1 MNMNSINMKHGQIGA
16 TLIVSLLLLLII
28 TIMGLATMRSST
40 MEERMARYSREQ
52 GVAFQA
58 AEAALRDAEVDLL
71 SPASG
76 RVPPIQGI
84 AGFAADCNAGTPGTS
99 GLCLMATAGLPT
111 WLARMDVAGAS
122 VNYGTFGLS
131 PAFATVAGSPSSVAQ
146 QPRYIVEGIN
156 TPIPGID
163 SIAVGKTK
171 PRYRVTAVGFG
182 PRAEVQVWL
191 QATFRRP

>member
-1 MNMNSINMKHGQIGA
+1 MRFTSELKPQRGA

-52 GVAFQA
+52 AVAFQA
-58 AEAALRDAEVDLL
+58 AEAALRDAEIDLM
-71 SPASG
+71 SPASA
-76 RVPPIQGI
+76 RVTPIQGLS
-84 AGFAADCNAGTPGTS
+84 GFSADCNSGTPAIA
-99 GLCLMATAGLPT
+99 GLCLPAAAGAPV
-111 WLARMDVAGAS
+111 WLAKMAVDGAW
-122 VNYGTFGLS
+122 VNYGTFGRS
-131 PAFATVAGSPSSVAQ
+131 PALAVVAGSAASVAQ

-171 PRYRVTAVGFG
+171 PRYRVTARGFG
-182 PRAEVQVWL
+182 PRADVQVLL
-191 QATFRRP
+191 QATFRP